1 MVRSSPSYEV
11 GEASSWALLCVPG
24 WAAFFSSPQ
33 WERWED
39 LSPRWY
45 QVWFDPAHG
54 TTGFP
59 QRLARFHRHLELDSL
74 ASALEKVRFSP
85 CKWHLVDSSR
95 AEWYHGALG
104 GIQNGQGH
112 VVQMPS

>member
-1 MVRSSPSYEV
+1 MVRSSPAYEV

-24 WAAFFSSPQ
+24 WAAFFACPQ

-45 QVWFDPAHG
+45 QVWLDPAHG

-59 QRLARFHRHLELDSL
+59 ARLARFHRHLELDSL
-74 ASALEKVRFSP
+74 ASALEKLRFSP
-85 CKWHLVDSSR
+85 CKWRLVDSSR